1 MIFTVHVKSNASQS
15 KIISISGN
23 AITLA
28 TTKIPN
34 KGEANKDIIRLL
46 SKEFHVPKTLI
57 TIISGETS
65 KIKRIKIPQKNN
77 A

>member
-1 MIFTVHVKSNASQS
+1 MIFTVHVKANTSRSE
-15 KIISISGN
+15 IISIDGN
-23 AITLA
+23 TITVA
-28 TTKIPN
+28 TTKVPN

-57 TIISGETS
+57 TIVSGATN
-65 KIKRIKIPQKNN
+65 KIKRIEIPQKNN